1 MKLVFLYGP
10 PAVGKL
16 TVANEL
22 ATLSR
27 FKIFHNHL
35 SVDLVESIFPRGTRP
50 FAQLIWDIRL
60 STFAKAAEEDIDG
73 LIFTMVY
80 GRNREA
86 LMSRCVDVVEKAG
99 GEVCFVHLTCS
110 QATLERRVRN
120 EDRKRHGKITS
131 VDVLRDS
138 LSNSAAQE
146 PFAASAGW
154 KSLTIDTDTASP
166 LEAAQQIVTHYGLAT
181 LE

>member
-16 TVANEL
+16 TVASEL
-22 ATLSR
+22 ARLTQ

-35 SVDLVESIFPRGTRP
+35 TVDLVESVFSRGTRP
-50 FAQLIWDIRL
+50 FVQLIWDVRFSI
-60 STFAKAAEEDIDG
+60 FAKAAEADLSG
-73 LIFTMVY
+73 LVFTMVY

-110 QATLERRVRN
+110 PATLERRVGN
-120 EDRKRHGKITS
+120 EDRKRYGKILTVEVLNESLASSQAQSPFS
-131 VDVLRDS
+131 VATDWES
-138 LSNSAAQE
+138 LS
-146 PFAASAGW
+146 
-154 KSLTIDTDTASP
+154 IDTDRVSP
-166 LEAAQQIVTHYGLAT
+166 AEAAQQIVTHYRLKTA
-181 LE
+181 